1 MDIPRD
7 DPSPIEPKEEKERTR
22 EPSQLDK
29 GWSNAMRGM
38 GIKFAAI
45 LCLVTSAAGAST
57 NDARREGFA
66 LYETGRYAE
75 AVARLDPVLD
85 RHPNDVEALIKRG
98 GCHLRLGRPSKA
110 LGDFD
115 RIIHRDPMN
124 PSGHANRGIALVML
138 GRYDE
143 AEAAFTRAI
152 RLWAVPLNGA
162 RSVGGGRDAIA
173 EAKATAYAGLAQ
185 VHHRTGRNEEAL
197 AEYDQA
203 ILINANDPNSHIG
216 RGDVYRALGDL
227 ARALADFDEAIR
239 LGPALPRAYTSR
251 GRLLEDNGEDG
262 RALADYDRAI
272 ALDPRYAFAHS
283 LRGGLLSRLGR
294 NEEALAAFET
304 VGQLLPENAEAHKD
318 RGGVLVR
325 MGRDEEA
332 LVELNKAIEINPTL
346 GKAYQNRGA
355 AYNNLARYDEAI
367 ADLNRAIEIDPTN
380 AGART
385 NCGLAYFMVGEYE
398 RALEDLSEAVRLA
411 PREAIVHFNRG
422 NVYAKLGL
430 KEQALA
436 DYRTVGELNPKLVA
450 TYGGPQRLFEEMSR
464 DAMAARD
471 RAPMRVTSSDVETHL
486 SRAREKQGVGDWPG
500 AVAELD
506 QAITAAPRRAD
517 LYIARGWSRL
527 CADVDGAE
535 IDARAYLNLKGWGDP
550 AAGYMALLGA
560 LASRRAGREPDAYA
574 MLEEALAK
582 LPRQDAWPKP
592 ILLFLNGDLSG
603 EALIE
608 QAGNDIQRGEAHA
621 ILALDLL
628 RKKKPKEAREHLL
641 WVRDHSTA
649 RSIAADLARATLARL
664 DRPNQIAR
672 KP

>member
-1 MDIPRD
+1 
-7 DPSPIEPKEEKERTR
+7 
-22 EPSQLDK
+22 
-29 GWSNAMRGM
+29 MRGT
-38 GIKFAAI
+38 KHALAI
-45 LCLVTSAAGAST
+45 ILGLVVSAAGAST
-57 NDARREGFA
+57 NDDRREGFA
-66 LYETGRYAE
+66 LYEAGQYAE
-75 AVARLDPVLD
+75 AVARLDVVLE

-98 GCHLRLGRPSKA
+98 GGHLRLGRPSKA

-138 GRYDE
+138 GRHDE
-143 AEAAFTRAI
+143 AEAEFTRAI
-152 RLWAVPLNGA
+152 RLWDVPLNGA
-162 RSVGGGRDAIA
+162 RSIGGGRAAIA

-203 ILINANDPNSHIG
+203 ILIYGSDPTSHIG

-227 ARALADFDEAIR
+227 SRALADFDEAIR
-239 LGPALPRAYTSR
+239 LAPALPRAYTSR
-251 GRLLEDNGEDG
+251 GRLLEDSGDDG
-262 RALADYDRAI
+262 RALADYDQAI
-272 ALDPRYAFAHS
+272 TLDPRYAFAHS

-325 MGRDEEA
+325 MGRNEEA

-355 AYNNLARYDEAI
+355 AYNNLARYEDAI

-411 PREAIVHFNRG
+411 PREAVVHFNRG

-430 KEQALA
+430 KEQSLA
-436 DYRTVGELNPKLVA
+436 DYRTVGELNPKLVT

-471 RAPMRVTSSDVETHL
+471 RAPMRVSSSDVETHL
-486 SRAREKQGVGDWPG
+486 SQARAMQNKGDWPG

-535 IDARAYLNLKGWGDP
+535 IDARAYLNLEGWGDP

-560 LASRRAGREPDAYA
+560 LAHRRAGREPDAYA
-574 MLEEALAK
+574 ILEEALAK
-582 LPRQDAWPKP
+582 LPRQDVWPKP
-592 ILLFLNGDLSG
+592 ILLLLNGDLTD
-603 EALIE
+603 EALID
-608 QAGNDIQRGEAHA
+608 QAGNDIQRAEAHA
-621 ILALDLL
+621 VLALDLL
-628 RKKKPKEAREHLL
+628 RRNKANEAREHLL
-641 WVRDHSTA
+641 WVRDHSTD

>member
-1 MDIPRD
+1 
-7 DPSPIEPKEEKERTR
+7 
-22 EPSQLDK
+22 
-29 GWSNAMRGM
+29 MRVTKHALT
-38 GIKFAAI
+38 II
-45 LCLVTSAAGAST
+45 LGLVALAGGSALGGST
-57 NDARREGFA
+57 NDDRREGFA
-66 LYETGRYAE
+66 LYEAGRHAE
-75 AVARLDPVLD
+75 AVDRLDAVLQ

-98 GCHLRLGRPSKA
+98 GCHLRLGRASKA
-110 LGDFD
+110 IGDFD
-115 RIIHRDPMN
+115 RVVHRAPLN
-124 PSGHANRGIALVML
+124 PSGHADRGIALLML

-152 RLWAVPLNGA
+152 RLWTIPLNGA
-162 RSVGGGRDAIA
+162 RAVGGGGRDAVA

-203 ILINANDPNSHIG
+203 ILIYGSDPNSHIG

-227 ARALADFDEAIR
+227 ARALADFDEAVR
-239 LGPALPRAYTSR
+239 LGPNLPRAFTSR
-251 GRLLEDNGEDG
+251 GRLLEDSGEIE
-262 RALADYDRAI
+262 RAMADYDRAI
-272 ALDPRYAFAHS
+272 AIDPNYAFAHS
-283 LRGGLLSRLGR
+283 LRGGLLSKLGR
-294 NEEALAAFET
+294 NEEALADFET
-304 VGQLLPENAEAHKD
+304 VGRLLPNNAEAHKD

-325 MGRDEEA
+325 MGRNEEA
-332 LVELNKAIEINPTL
+332 LVELNKAIEINPKL

-355 AYNNLARYDEAI
+355 AYNNLSRYEEAI
-367 ADLNRAIEIDPTN
+367 VDLNRAIEIDPDN

-411 PREAIVHFNRG
+411 PREAVVHFNRG

-430 KEQALA
+430 REQALA
-436 DYRTVGELNPKLVA
+436 DYRTVGELSPRLVSS
-450 TYGGPQRLFEEMSR
+450 YGGAQRLFEEMSR

-471 RAPMRVTSSDVETHL
+471 RAPIRVSSGDVESHL
-486 SRAREKQGVGDWPG
+486 ARGREKQGRGDWRG

-506 QAITAAPRRAD
+506 QAIHANPRRAD

-527 CADVDGAE
+527 CADLDGAE

-550 AAGYMALLGA
+550 AAGYMAALGA
-560 LASRRAGREPDAYA
+560 LAHRRAGREPDAYA
-574 MLEEALAK
+574 FLEEALAK

-592 ILLFLNGDLSG
+592 VLLLLNGDLSG
-603 EALIE
+603 EALIDR
-608 QAGNDIQRGEAHA
+608 AGNDVQRAEAHA

-628 RKKKPKEAREHLL
+628 RQDKTKEAREHLQ
-641 WVRDHSTA
+641 WVRDNATD

-664 DRPNQIAR
+664 DRPDQIAR